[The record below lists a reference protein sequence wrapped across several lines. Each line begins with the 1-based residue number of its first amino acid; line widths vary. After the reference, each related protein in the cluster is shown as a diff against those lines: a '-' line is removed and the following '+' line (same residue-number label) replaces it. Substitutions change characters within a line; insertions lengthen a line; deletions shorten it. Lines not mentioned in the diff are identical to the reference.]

1 MNTTTTRRRTT
12 TTTTTR
18 PVEPQQAPK
27 AATRPSLW
35 TEELISEL
43 DSTLDDSYLPVQVS
57 QLTVEQA
64 LRLHRRLNAIFK
76 AD

>member
-1 MNTTTTRRRTT
+1 MTATTTRRRTT
-12 TTTTTR
+12 TTTTTHQAT
-18 PVEPQQAPK
+18 PTAPK
-27 AATRPSLW
+27 AHTRPSLW
-35 TEELISEL
+35 TEELIREL

-64 LRLHRRLNAIFK
+64 LRLHRHLNAIFK